1 MPNLTANQI
10 DLISEVARANSTYR
24 VSAKVRVGIKYQGHH
39 PMVLKSLLARG
50 LIRYVRPESWGWL
63 DPDTGRIDYNFH
75 EVELTTKGWD
85 FIYGFKSQPTAV
97 AA

>member
-24 VSAKVRVGIKYQGHH
+24 VSAKVQVGIKYQGHH

-50 LIRYVRPESWGWL
+50 LIRYVRPESDVWV
-63 DPDTGRIDYNFH
+63 DPTTGRIDCNVH

-85 FIYGFKSQPTAV
+85 HVYGFKSQPTAV
-97 AA
+97 VA